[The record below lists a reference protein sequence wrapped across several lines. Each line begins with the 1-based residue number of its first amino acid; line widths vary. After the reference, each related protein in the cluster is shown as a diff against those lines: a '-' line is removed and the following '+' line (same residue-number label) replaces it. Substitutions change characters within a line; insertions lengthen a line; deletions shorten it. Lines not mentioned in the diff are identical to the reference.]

1 MLENK
6 KIKVVKKGEAFGAK
20 ARKKKVAT
28 PRAKVREMVATM
40 TDWVS
45 DLKQR
50 KSEETKAALEML
62 FAANTRPN
70 ES

>member
-6 KIKVVKKGEAFGAK
+6 KIKVVKKAEAFDAK

-28 PRAKVREMVATM
+28 PRAKAREMVATM

-50 KSEETKAALEML
+50 KGEETKAALEML

>member
-6 KIKVVKKGEAFGAK
+6 KIKVVKKGEAFDAK

-28 PRAKVREMVATM
+28 PRAKAREMVATM